1 MHLNINVEHPS
12 FIILLNEICISVIL
26 GILCYILI
34 IDFQI
39 IDMYSI
45 LCFVIEGVKTWK
57 C

>member
-45 LCFVIEGVKTWK
+45 SCFVIEGVKTWK